1 MRIVF
6 FGTPIYSDVVLNHL
20 IDQGVDIVAIVTRPD
35 KPRGRSQKMQPT
47 PVKITAQKRLPDV
60 PIFQPKKASTP
71 EFCQTLLALKP
82 DLFVVV
88 AYGEII
94 KQMLLDV
101 PPLGC
106 INVHYSL
113 LPKWR
118 GAAPMQHSLMNGD
131 QKTGVTIIEMVLAM
145 DAGDILG
152 TTEIPISEDMTLG
165 DLSEKLCQMA
175 PPLLLDV
182 MEKIES
188 KTIAPEPQDASQ
200 ITLAPKITPEMCR
213 IDFSKT
219 AREIHN
225 QIRGLSPKPGAYTT
239 IEVHGTQKRLKILR
253 SCVSDEPAGY
263 SKSGWILAT
272 PEGHLKLLQVQPE
285 GKKAMDIKSFIA
297 GNPCEPIIYCF

>member
-1 MRIVF
+1 MRVIF
-6 FGTPIYSDVVLNHL
+6 FGTPTYADIVLNHL
-20 IDQGVDIVAIVTRPD
+20 IDANVNIVGIVTRPD
-35 KPRGRSQKMQPT
+35 KPKGRSQKLQPT

-60 PIFQPKKASTP
+60 PIFQPAKASTA
-71 EFCQTLLALKP
+71 EFCQTLLGLKS

-94 KQMLLDV
+94 KQMLLDL
-101 PPLGC
+101 PPMGC

-131 QKTGVTIIEMVLAM
+131 KKTGVTIIEMVLAM

-152 TTEIPISEDMTLG
+152 VSEISVPQDMTLG
-165 DLSEKLCQMA
+165 ELSEKLCEIA

-182 MEKIES
+182 MEKIET
-188 KTIAPEPQDASQ
+188 KTIKPESQDESQ

-213 IDFSKT
+213 IDWSKS
-219 AREIHN
+219 AQDIHN

-239 IEVHGTQKRLKILR
+239 IEVHGVEKRLKILR
-253 SCVSDEPAGY
+253 SAPTDEPVHY

-272 PEGHLKLLQVQPE
+272 PDGHLKLLEVQPE

-297 GNPCEPIIYCF
+297 GNPTEPKIIS